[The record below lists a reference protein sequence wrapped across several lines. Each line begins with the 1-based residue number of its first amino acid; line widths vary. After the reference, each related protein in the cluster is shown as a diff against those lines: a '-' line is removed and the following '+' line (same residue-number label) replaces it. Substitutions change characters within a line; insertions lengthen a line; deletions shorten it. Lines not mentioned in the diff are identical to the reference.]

1 MGLRLRLIFVLLIPL
16 VLVIGVYGYIRVRQE
31 TEALLDANRRAIGL
45 AAKALQVAVENALR
59 DRQLTDIT
67 RILTEVVESQ
77 DEIDRIRVFNRN
89 FQPLFVSN
97 RLRIGDAVPNHMLV
111 RAMNLGVSEGVYQEG
126 GAAPVLYY
134 FVPIRGPGETPQ
146 AVLELVQI
154 ASGVQSRVA
163 SAQRDVLTRLAIL
176 TLSIAALAG
185 IMLQRQ
191 VLLPLGRLVEGIRRL
206 GAGQA
211 AARLPVERADELG
224 RVAAAF
230 NDMASRLET
239 AQRDLVAETERTL
252 ALEEDV
258 RRMET
263 LAVAGRLATGFAHE
277 VGTPLNIISG
287 RAEYLL
293 ERLPPGDPAR
303 DDLSGIVGQ
312 IDRISGIIATLLDT
326 VRPQKAEMAA
336 VHLSDVFDRVVPL
349 MAHAARRRDI
359 ALEVGTVVDLPL
371 LLADSNQLQQV
382 LINLLLNA
390 IEASPAGGRVEA
402 TARAEPREGR
412 PGVLI
417 AIADTGPGVPAELR
431 SAVFT
436 PFFTTKPRGEGT
448 GLGLAICRDIVREHG
463 GTIDLVDQAGGAV
476 FVVWLP
482 AFGADA

>member
-31 TEALLDANRRAIGL
+31 TEALLDDNRRAIGL
-45 AAKALQVAVENALR
+45 AAKALQIAVENALR
-59 DRQLTDIT
+59 DRQLSDIT

-97 RLRIGDAVPNHMLV
+97 RLRIGDAVPAHMLV
-111 RAMNLGVSEGVYQEG
+111 RAMNLGVAEGVYQDG

-134 FVPIRGPGETPQ
+134 FVPIRGADETPQ
-146 AVLELVQI
+146 AVLEVVQI

-163 SAQRDVLTRLAIL
+163 AAQRDVLTRLAIL

-185 IMLQRQ
+185 VMLQRQ
-191 VLLPLGRLVEGIRRL
+191 VLMPLGRLMEGIRRL
-206 GAGQA
+206 GAGQS
-211 AARLPVERADELG
+211 AARLPVERGDELG

-230 NDMASRLET
+230 NDMAARLET

-293 ERLPPGDPAR
+293 EQLPPGHPAR

-349 MAHAARRRDI
+349 MA
-359 ALEVGTVVDLPL
+359 
-371 LLADSNQLQQV
+371 
-382 LINLLLNA
+382 
-390 IEASPAGGRVEA
+390 
-402 TARAEPREGR
+402 
-412 PGVLI
+412 
-417 AIADTGPGVPAELR
+417 
-431 SAVFT
+431 
-436 PFFTTKPRGEGT
+436 
-448 GLGLAICRDIVREHG
+448 
-463 GTIDLVDQAGGAV
+463 
-476 FVVWLP
+476 
-482 AFGADA
+482 

>member
-16 VLVIGVYGYIRVRQE
+16 VLVIGVYGYVRVQQE
-31 TEALLDANRRAIGL
+31 TRELLDDNRRSIGL
-45 AAKALQVAVENALR
+45 AAKALQIAVENAWR
-59 DRQLTDIT
+59 DRQLGDIT

-97 RLRIGDAVPNHMLV
+97 RLRIGDELPSHTLV
-111 RAMNLGVSEGVYQEG
+111 RAMNLGVAEGVYQQG

-134 FVPIRGPGETPQ
+134 FVPIRGGDDTPQ
-146 AVLELVQI
+146 AVLEVVQV
-154 ASGVQSRVA
+154 ASGVQKRVA
-163 SAQRDVLTRLAIL
+163 AAQRDVLTRLAIL
-176 TLSIAALAG
+176 TLSITALAG

-191 VLLPLGRLVEGIRRL
+191 VLTPLARLIDGIRRL

-211 AARLPVERADELG
+211 APPLPVERRDELG
-224 RVAAAF
+224 RVASAF
-230 NDMASRLET
+230 NEMAARLDT

-252 ALEEDV
+252 ELEEDV

-293 ERLPPGDPAR
+293 DRLPPGDAAR
-303 DDLSGIVGQ
+303 DDLAGIVGQ

-326 VRPQKAEMAA
+326 VRPQKPEMAA
-336 VHLSDVFDRVVPL
+336 IHLSSVFDRVVPL

-359 ALEVGTVVDLPL
+359 ALEAGTVADLPPV
-371 LLADSNQLQQV
+371 LADSNQLQQV

-390 IEASPAGGRVEA
+390 IEASQAGGRVEA
-402 TARAEPREGR
+402 TARQEWRDGR
-412 PGVLI
+412 SGVLI

-431 SAVFT
+431 TIVFT

-463 GTIDLVDQAGGAV
+463 GTIEVADHAGGAV

-482 AFGADA
+482 AAGTEA